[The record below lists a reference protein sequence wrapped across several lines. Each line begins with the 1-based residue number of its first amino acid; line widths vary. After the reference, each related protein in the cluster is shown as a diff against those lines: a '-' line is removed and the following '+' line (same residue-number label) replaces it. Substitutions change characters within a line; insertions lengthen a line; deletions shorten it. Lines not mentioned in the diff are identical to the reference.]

1 MENQCSRNI
10 LQKQESFNM
19 ELFKSSGN
27 KQSLLDPRTK
37 MVVLLMVSVFVLG
50 GAGNFENQIIFYV
63 LSAMPFVLLLLE
75 KRIGTFL
82 QGVAILTAGYLAQKF
97 LMNST
102 KGILNSIILFIAGFF
117 TRFVPSFMMGTY
129 LVQTT
134 TVSEFIAGMHRIHMP
149 DFITIPLSVMFRFFP
164 TIGEEFSSIN
174 NAMKMRDIKFGG
186 RKALKM
192 IEYRLIPMMCCCVNI
207 GQDLSAA
214 SLTRGLGG
222 PEKRTNICKIG
233 MRFFD
238 WVILIFCIL
247 IVAYSIFAGVSGAA
261 K

>member
-1 MENQCSRNI
+1 
-10 LQKQESFNM
+10 M
-19 ELFKSSGN
+19 ELFKDTR
-27 KQSLLDPRTK
+27 KKRSLLDPRTK
-37 MVVLLMVSVFVLG
+37 LVVLIMIAIFVLG
-50 GAGNFENQIIFYV
+50 GAGSTEMSFAVLIFSI
-63 LSAMPFVLLLLE
+63 LPFMLLLLE
-75 KRIGTFL
+75 GRLKTFITGL
-82 QGVAILTAGYLAQKF
+82 VILSLGYLSEKY
-97 LMNST
+97 LVNST
-102 KGILNSIILFIAGFF
+102 TGILNSIILFITGFF
-117 TRFVPSFMMGTY
+117 TRLIPSIMMGAY

-134 TVSEFIAGMHRIHMP
+134 TVSEFIGAMHKIHMP

-174 NAMKMRDIKFGG
+174 DAMKMRDIKFGG
-186 RKALKM
+186 KKVFKM

-233 MRFFD
+233 LRFWD
-238 WVILIFCIL
+238 WIILIASISLCGVCIY
-247 IVAYSIFAGVSGAA
+247 ISIFGAT

>member
-1 MENQCSRNI
+1 
-10 LQKQESFNM
+10 M
-19 ELFKSSGN
+19 ELFKDTR
-27 KQSLLDPRTK
+27 KKRSLLDPRTK
-37 MVVLLMVSVFVLG
+37 LVVLLMIAIFVLG
-50 GAGNFENQIIFYV
+50 GAGSSEASFAVLIFSV
-63 LSAMPFVLLLLE
+63 LPFLLLLLE
-75 KRIGTFL
+75 GRFRTFISGL
-82 QGVAILTAGYLAQKF
+82 AILCLGYLSEKY
-97 LMNST
+97 LVNST
-102 KGILNSIILFIAGFF
+102 TGILNSIILFITGFF
-117 TRFVPSFMMGTY
+117 TRFIPSIMMGAY

-134 TVSEFIAGMHRIHMP
+134 TVSEFIGAMHKIHMP

-186 RKALKM
+186 KKFFKM

-233 MRFFD
+233 LRFLD
-238 WVILIFCIL
+238 WLIMAVCLGLCGFCIY
-247 IVAYSIFAGVSGAA
+247 ISIFGAS

>member
-1 MENQCSRNI
+1 
-10 LQKQESFNM
+10 M
-19 ELFKSSGN
+19 ELFKASG
-27 KQSLLDPRTK
+27 KKRSILDPRTK
-37 MVVLLMVSVFVLG
+37 LVLLLLIAIFVLG
-50 GAGNFENQIIFYV
+50 GAGNIENSAAFYIF
-63 LSAMPFVLLLLE
+63 SATPFVLLLLE
-75 KRIGTFL
+75 GRFGTFIKGAL
-82 QGVAILTAGYLAQKF
+82 IVLLGFLSEKYLI
-97 LMNST
+97 NST
-102 KGILNSIILFIAGFF
+102 TGILNSIILFITGFF
-117 TRFVPSFMMGTY
+117 TRFIPSIMMGSY

-134 TVSEFIAGMHRIHMP
+134 TVSEFIGAMHKIHVP

-186 RKALKM
+186 KKVLKM

-214 SLTRGLGG
+214 ALTRGLGG

-233 MRFFD
+233 LRFFD
-238 WVILIFCIL
+238 WVVLLFCL
-247 IVAYSIFAGVSGAA
+247 AVTSWCVYVGFLGGA

>member
-1 MENQCSRNI
+1 
-10 LQKQESFNM
+10 M
-19 ELFKSSGN
+19 ELFKASS
-27 KQSLLDPRTK
+27 KKRSLLDPRTK
-37 MVVLLMVSVFVLG
+37 LVALLMIAIFVLG
-50 GAGNFENQIIFYV
+50 GAGNIENSYTFYIF
-63 LSAMPFVLLLLE
+63 SALPFILLLLE
-75 KRIGTFL
+75 GRFGTFIK
-82 QGVAILTAGYLAQKF
+82 GAVIIGAGYFSEKYLV
-97 LMNST
+97 NST
-102 KGILNSIILFIAGFF
+102 TGILNSIILFITGFF
-117 TRFVPSFMMGTY
+117 TRFVPSIMMGAY

-134 TVSEFIAGMHRIHMP
+134 TVSEFICAMHKIHMP

-186 RKALKM
+186 KKVFKM

-233 MRFFD
+233 LRFLD
-238 WVILIFCIL
+238 WLIMAACLGLCGFCIY
-247 IVAYSIFAGVSGAA
+247 ISILGAS